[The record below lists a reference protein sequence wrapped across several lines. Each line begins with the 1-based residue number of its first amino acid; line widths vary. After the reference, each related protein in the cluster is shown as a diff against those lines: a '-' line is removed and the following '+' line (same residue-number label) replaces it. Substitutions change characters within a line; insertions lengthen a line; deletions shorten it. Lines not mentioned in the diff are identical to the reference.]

1 MNVILYNVTLFVIMF
16 FVSLL
21 FNSMN
26 ILAHSIRDIYIS
38 YTLLYSSLYMASTMI
53 WAHEIVHYLS
63 MGMINYFVLFVGIF
77 MSIFF
82 SVIMRQQL
90 YIDEKQWMKRM
101 IGHHSTALTTTKQL
115 LKKNVSPDIVN
126 FAKNIVYTQ
135 ENEIH
140 KMKLYLKQN
149 E

>member
-1 MNVILYNVTLFVIMF
+1 
-16 FVSLL
+16 
-21 FNSMN
+21 MN
-26 ILAHSIRDIYIS
+26 ILAYTIKDIYIS

-82 SVIMRQQL
+82 SILMRQQL

-115 LKKNVSPDIVN
+115 LKQKLSPEIMN

-140 KMKLYLKQN
+140 KMKFYLKQN
-149 E
+149 